1 MGRHVPIFLL
11 LALAG
16 LAPVGLL
23 AWNSSRT
30 LQADLALARAEERTL
45 HDRAATAIA
54 ERIRG
59 DLDKLLRQ
67 EQARHYSEYSY
78 FHAPVQSQ
86 VLVNTGG
93 NFAYN
98 VSPISGDVPGNPLIN
113 GYLQMDPSGRL
124 ETPQTLGNPNPGP
137 EQVASSQNF
146 LQKLQGFSKL
156 SSRIRT
162 QGNQAQKPQR
172 REPVD
177 RRILDANRH
186 AKERVATIQKANE
199 GDRPAQEEIRQLAQ
213 QEDVPTEETVEI
225 DYYPFQVF
233 TLGGGGVGV
242 KSSTTRSKDPI
253 ILALRRVVEQDEK
266 MPREYFQGF
275 ELNLD
280 HLKKVTFPRAIAAV
294 AAPNFTASVVSR
306 NQEGDRSVVRN
317 LGPLLPHF
325 ELRSGP
331 ASPDKAVE
339 GVRER
344 HSRFQVV
351 LGILACITAAALVL
365 FWRLIR
371 GEVDLGRRRQE
382 FVSAVTHELKTP
394 LTSIRMYAELLED
407 RWVEDPE
414 KQQDYFT
421 TIRSES
427 ERLSRL
433 ISNVLDYSR
442 LERGKGALALVE
454 VDAAVVAR
462 ETLEALTPQV
472 EDRGGRLRLH
482 VPEPLPAVH
491 LDRDAFTQVLINLV
505 DNAVKYG
512 SPTGAIDVTLT
523 ATPEHLVVTVDN
535 QGDSIPRKERRRI
548 FQDFRRGPG
557 RGVREVSGVGLGLAL
572 VRRFA
577 RAHGGTV
584 RCMEPVRPG
593 ARFQVTF
600 RLAPGRGLETT

>member
-1 MGRHVPIFLL
+1 MGRHVPAFLL

-30 LQADLALARAEERTL
+30 LRADLALARAEERAL

-59 DLDKLLRQ
+59 DLARLLRQ

-86 VLVNTGG
+86 VFVNAGS

-98 VSPISGDVPGNPLIN
+98 VSPLSRGVPGNPLVN

-137 EQVASSQNF
+137 KQVASSKNF
-146 LQKLQGFSKL
+146 LTRLQGFSKL
-156 SSRIRT
+156 SGRIRT
-162 QGNQAQKPQR
+162 QARQVQRPQR
-172 REPVD
+172 TEPVN
-177 RRILDANRH
+177 RRTLDANRH
-186 AKERVATIQKANE
+186 AKERVAKIQKANE
-199 GDRPAQEEIRQLAQ
+199 GDQPAQKEIQQLAQ
-213 QEDVPTEETVEI
+213 QVEDQIEETVEI
-225 DYYPFQVF
+225 VYFPFQVF
-233 TLGGGGVGV
+233 TLGGEGVV
-242 KSSTTRSKDPI
+242 QASPAAWTKDPI
-253 ILALRRVVEQDEK
+253 ILALRRVVEQDQK

-294 AAPNFTASVVSR
+294 AASNFTACVVGR

-317 LGPLLPHF
+317 LGPLLSHF
-325 ELRSGP
+325 ELRAGP
-331 ASPDKAVE
+331 AFPDKVVE
-339 GVRER
+339 GVRKSHR
-344 HSRFQVV
+344 RNLWV
-351 LGILACITAAALVL
+351 LGVLAGITATALVL
-365 FWRLIR
+365 FWRLLR

-414 KQQDYFT
+414 KQRDYFT

-442 LERGKGALALVE
+442 LERGKRALARVE
-454 VDAAVVAR
+454 VDAAVLAR
-462 ETLEALTPQV
+462 ETLEALMPRAK
-472 EDRGGRLRLH
+472 DRGGRLRLH
-482 VPEPLPAVH
+482 LPEPLPAVH

-505 DNAVKYG
+505 DNALKYG
-512 SPTGAIDVTLT
+512 APSGAIDVTLT

-535 QGDSIPRKERRRI
+535 QGHPIERKERRRI
-548 FQDFRRGPG
+548 FQDFRRGRG

-577 RAHGGTV
+577 RAHGGSA
-584 RCMEPVRPG
+584 RCMEPPRPG

-600 RLAPGRGLETT
+600 CFAPDPGAETI